1 MIAKVICMKVYLNKC
16 KLDELFS
23 FYLHLND
30 LIYFKLIAVRT
41 ATFIQLLLLNNSK
54 DNINA

>member
-1 MIAKVICMKVYLNKC
+1 MYEGLFE
-16 KLDELFS
+16 LDELFS

-41 ATFIQLLLLNNSK
+41 ATFTQLLLLNNSK